1 MLDAAG
7 NGLRFKNNP
16 TSIDLTLDQD
26 DGDVVP
32 LPDYFSA
39 VRRLLLAAPTPTEL
53 PLQAQLHPPSNNK
66 PELTRV
72 GKVIGVLLLI

>member
-7 NGLRFKNNP
+7 NGLTFENNP

-26 DGDVVP
+26 DGDVP
-32 LPDYFSA
+32 LPDYFRA